1 MEILLRSLPIFL
13 ESNFHRLTVS
23 VLTIGSSLLLS
34 VRLSVS
40 IVDSTYS
47 DNSVKL
53 GGGSTLNAWILDSIV
68 K

>member
-13 ESNFHRLTVS
+13 ESAFHKLTVS
-23 VLTIGSSLLLS
+23 VLGIGSSLLLS

-53 GGGSTLNAWILDSIV
+53 VGGSTLNARILDSIV